1 MDMSRY
7 ASTNV
12 GDTSDNQLEKN
23 MKRIRQQI
31 KDGEV
36 SVRERLDI
44 QKLEMKRLYTYIS
57 NSEDNKAKK
66 SNIKRL
72 EYVIREYNKTKEEFG
87 DGE

>member
-1 MDMSRY
+1 MSRY

-12 GDTSDNQLEKN
+12 GDTSNNQLEKN
-23 MKRIRQQI
+23 MERIRQQI
-31 KDGEV
+31 RDGEV

>member
-1 MDMSRY
+1 MSRY